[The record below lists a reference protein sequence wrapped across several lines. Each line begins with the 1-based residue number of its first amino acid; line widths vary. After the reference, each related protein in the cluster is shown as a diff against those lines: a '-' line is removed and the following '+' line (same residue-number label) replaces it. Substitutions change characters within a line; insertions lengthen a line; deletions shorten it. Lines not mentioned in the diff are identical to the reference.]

1 MTVKERAEKLLKAKE
16 MLLAWEKAE
25 LKLTTGEEYS
35 VEGMSNKRVGID
47 GVLKAQE
54 RWKAEIKK
62 LENKK
67 TGGAKIGQF
76 IPMG

>member
-1 MTVKERAEKLLKAKE
+1 MDV
-16 MLLAWEKAE
+16 
-25 LKLTTGEEYS
+25 
-35 VEGMSNKRVGID
+35 KRVGID
-47 GVLKAQE
+47 GVIKSQE

-67 TGGAKIGQF
+67 TGGAKIGQI

>member
-1 MTVKERAEKLLKAKE
+1 

-47 GVLKAQE
+47 GVSQSSRKME
-54 RWKAEIKK
+54 S
-62 LENKK
+62 
-67 TGGAKIGQF
+67 
-76 IPMG
+76 

>member
-1 MTVKERAEKLLKAKE
+1 MSARERTEKLLEAKG

>member
-1 MTVKERAEKLLKAKE
+1 MEF
-16 MLLAWEKAE
+16 
-25 LKLTTGEEYS
+25 
-35 VEGMSNKRVGID
+35 
-47 GVLKAQE
+47 LKAQE

>member
-1 MTVKERAEKLLKAKE
+1 MSKKISGEQESDNAYSNTL
-16 MLLAWEKAE
+16 LLANKNLE
-25 LKLTTGEEYS
+25 LQ
-35 VEGMSNKRVGID
+35 II
-47 GVLKAQE
+47 
-54 RWKAEIKK
+54 EIKK